1 MDVAS
6 LVMGAIP
13 LVLCCAQ
20 AASSVRSILH
30 NATGGFRKKRDQLV
44 EAIGALLCQMAQIQ
58 DVIPADRS
66 LEVNAEKL
74 KDTLEKLVRDLQGLI
89 STSKPKMILHNLS
102 IEKRLDEALQQ
113 VADCRGAF
121 NTSCAYYLLTAS
133 AYIRKDI
140 NQLTTNTE
148 NQAAL
153 YMATMADMKREILS
167 QIAGRSTALESELR
181 SRAPTTIK
189 VRYFGTDVEQSYEAD
204 PKEMISHIMQQI
216 ADEGLDI
223 DDIHFFSWSKNR
235 HRLTTT
241 GQKWRFRRPNVR
253 ISTIM
258 NQCGKKDDQDV
269 DWRLEYVRDP
279 ESFTIFLVGGVPAE
293 SGLLIHLPLDD
304 TLEEKLQQKYSC
316 YGKLMIEQC
325 YQLEN
330 EEQLLNWKAL
340 LALKDIKP
348 CTNLFCITL
357 KECTCLCDR

>member
-167 QIAGRSTALESELR
+167 QIAGRSTAL
-181 SRAPTTIK
+181 
-189 VRYFGTDVEQSYEAD
+189 
-204 PKEMISHIMQQI
+204 
-216 ADEGLDI
+216 
-223 DDIHFFSWSKNR
+223 
-235 HRLTTT
+235 
-241 GQKWRFRRPNVR
+241 KWRFRRPNVR

-279 ESFTIFLVGGVPAE
+279 ESFTIFLIGGVPAE